1 MTLKIVALPSPN
13 FNERPGPVD
22 MLVLHYTGMPSAK
35 GALDI
40 LTDGTREKR
49 VSAHYTL
56 DRDGTFYAHVPEDM
70 RAWHAGVSW
79 WGGRDDVNSR
89 SIGIEIVNPGHEWGY
104 RDFPKKQIDAL
115 IAMCR
120 GILRRHPIPAR
131 NVVGHSDIAPGRK
144 VDPGEKFPWP
154 RLARNGIGLFPRA
167 GVAAVQEGAVAE
179 TLRAIGYG
187 VAPETDKLV
196 EVVLKEFQRRF
207 RVAQIDGVADEETRR
222 MLAAVAAAIHPSSSS

>member
-1 MTLKIVALPSPN
+1 MSFKVVALPSPN

-22 MLVLHYTGMPSAK
+22 MLVLHYTGMPDAK

-56 DRDGTFYAHVPEDM
+56 DRDGTFYAHVPEEM

-89 SIGIEIVNPGHEWGY
+89 SIGIEVVNPGHEWGY
-104 RDFPKKQIDAL
+104 RAFPKRQIDAL
-115 IAMCR
+115 IWMCR
-120 GILRRHPIPAR
+120 GILRRHDIPAR

-144 VDPGEKFPWP
+144 VDPGEKFPWA

-167 GVAAVQEGAVAE
+167 GGQAVAE
-179 TLRAIGYG
+179 AAVAATLRAIGYG
-187 VAPETDKLV
+187 VAPDTDKPV
-196 EVVLKEFQRRF
+196 EVVLQEFQRRF
-207 RVAQIDGVADEETRR
+207 RVTGIDGAADDETRR
-222 MLAAVAAAIHPSSSS
+222 MLAAVRAASA